1 MVEDKTR
8 IKVKPSLAELHGQQ
22 VNLVSADMIENEDGV
37 PQAVERVVQPGVLF
51 IPDSLRGDD
60 EEEDDD

>member
-8 IKVKPSLAELHGQQ
+8 IKVNPSLAALHGQQ
-22 VNLVSADMIENEDGV
+22 VNLVGADMIEDEDGV
-37 PQAVERVVQPGVLF
+37 PQAVERTVQSGVLF